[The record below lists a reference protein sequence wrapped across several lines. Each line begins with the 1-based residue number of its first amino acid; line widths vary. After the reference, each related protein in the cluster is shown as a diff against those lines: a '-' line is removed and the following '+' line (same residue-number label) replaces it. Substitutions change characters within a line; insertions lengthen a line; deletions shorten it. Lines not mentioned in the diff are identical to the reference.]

1 MIEQAKARRLEM
13 SEKKVTD
20 EKIIQIIKEV
30 EAGMS
35 VKEACRQHGI
45 SNMTYYKWKN
55 RLDGIEIPEIR
66 RLKELEKEN
75 KRLKEMVAEQA
86 LDIRCLREVVGKKF

>member
-1 MIEQAKARRLEM
+1 M
-13 SEKKVTD
+13 SEKKITD

-35 VKEACRQHGI
+35 VKEACRQNGI

-55 RLDGIEIPEIR
+55 RLGGYFYGH
-66 RLKELEKEN
+66 
-75 KRLKEMVAEQA
+75 A
-86 LDIRCLREVVGKKF
+86 

>member
-30 EAGMS
+30 EEGMS

-86 LDIRCLREVVGKKF
+86 LDIRCLKEVVGKKF

>member
-1 MIEQAKARRLEM
+1 M
-13 SEKKVTD
+13 SERKMKD

-30 EAGMS
+30 EAGVS

-55 RLDGIEIPEIR
+55 RLEG
-66 RLKELEKEN
+66 
-75 KRLKEMVAEQA
+75 M
-86 LDIRCLREVVGKKF
+86 EVNSKV

>member
-1 MIEQAKARRLEM
+1 M
-13 SEKKVTD
+13 SEKKATD

-45 SNMTYYKWKN
+45 RY
-55 RLDGIEIPEIR
+55 
-66 RLKELEKEN
+66 
-75 KRLKEMVAEQA
+75 
-86 LDIRCLREVVGKKF
+86 